1 MGITKTIPDNNNV
14 ITADFIKY
22 MQDDDDVN
30 FIETEPAMTGE
41 DFGYLIHQIPGT
53 MFWLGVD
60 SPYSLHS
67 ENMVPHTAAIMS
79 GVNAMTGSFPTR
91 HAFHHELT
99 KRTAL
104 TRDSTFLSI
113 KHAERCCNY
122 WLVVTAQ

>member
-1 MGITKTIPDNNNV
+1 MHIQRRVRTITEGIGLAYDCNIDLKLNQGGYYPVENNDA

-22 MQDDDDVN
+22 MQEDDDVN

-79 GVNAMTGSFPTR
+79 GVNAMTGF
-91 HAFHHELT
+91 LT
-99 KRTAL
+99 HRNAL
-104 TRDSTFLSI
+104 H
-113 KHAERCCNY
+113 K
-122 WLVVTAQ
+122 